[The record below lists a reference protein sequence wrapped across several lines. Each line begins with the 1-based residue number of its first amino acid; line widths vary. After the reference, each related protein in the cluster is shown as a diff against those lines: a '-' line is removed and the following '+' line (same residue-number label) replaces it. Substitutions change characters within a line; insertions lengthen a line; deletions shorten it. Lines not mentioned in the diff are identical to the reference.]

1 MITYENITIK
11 EVRTREGEYNAKK
24 KKHVKFASPKVTK
37 KLVFEDTYTNLEE
50 LAAEVRAA
58 AIRNPYDKIEITF
71 TAGLEF

>member
-11 EVRTREGEYNAKK
+11 EVRTREGEYSTKT
-24 KKHVKFASPKVTK
+24 KKHVKYKTPKVTK

-58 AIRNPYDKIEITF
+58 AIRNPYYKIEITF
-71 TAGLEF
+71 TAGLEY

>member
-11 EVRTREGEYNAKK
+11 EIRTKEGEYNHKK
-24 KKHVKFASPKVTK
+24 KKHVKYKTPLVTK

-71 TAGLEF
+71 TAGLEY